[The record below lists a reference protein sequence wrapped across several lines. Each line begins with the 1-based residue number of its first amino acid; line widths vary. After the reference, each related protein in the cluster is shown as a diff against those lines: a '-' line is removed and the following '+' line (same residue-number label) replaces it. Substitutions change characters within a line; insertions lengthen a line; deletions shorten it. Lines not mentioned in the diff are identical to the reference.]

1 MLIFGWGDKNNV
13 VGITSV
19 RKCSRCGNESPWV
32 VYETK
37 KQFKLYWV
45 PIARWSKRF
54 IVQCM
59 VCPNSSEVAE
69 TEARRLVAEGERQ
82 GREQFL
88 RAVAAIFQAIARV
101 GGIES
106 REWARAV
113 GVLIQ
118 FSEGSLTTS
127 AAEHLLREVSDAD
140 LNVSHL
146 DEEQRLVLLRVAA
159 EIALADLVIS
169 PKEVSALEVLAARL
183 GFGAQVVHALIEMLT
198 GSKAGAARQSEADEA
213 CRVLGVQPGAS
224 IAEIRSAYKR
234 MMLKHHPDR
243 VPPEQREAATRKAAE
258 INDAYDLLI
267 GRGTK
272 SGMGNSGATGT
283 RPSQSDQASGARRSG
298 TSSTTTHTSQC
309 VRSGCT
315 AQVSTTS
322 KFCGTCGHPQT

>member
-1 MLIFGWGDKNNV
+1 MLVFGWGDKNNV
-13 VGITSV
+13 VGVTSF
-19 RKCSRCGNESPWV
+19 RKCSRCGNEGPWV

-45 PIARWSKRF
+45 PVARWSKRF

-69 TEARRLVAEGERQ
+69 TEARRLVAEGEQQ

-88 RAVAAIFQAIARV
+88 RAVAAIFQSIARI
-101 GGIES
+101 GGVES
-106 REWARAV
+106 REWKRAV
-113 GVLIQ
+113 DLLVQ

-127 AAEHLLREVSDAD
+127 AAERLLREVSDAD
-140 LNVSHL
+140 LDVSHL

-159 EIALADLVIS
+159 EVAVADGAIS

-234 MMLKHHPDR
+234 MMLQHHPDR

-272 SGMGNSGATGT
+272 SGMGSSESSREPPPN
-283 RPSQSDQASGARRSG
+283 RPQTPKQQRPPICENCQRRHAENAR
-298 TSSTTTHTSQC
+298 
-309 VRSGCT
+309 
-315 AQVSTTS
+315 
-322 KFCGTCGHPQT
+322 FCGHCGVKLESAT